1 MNASVHHV
9 LSFGP
14 GSPCRFVSK
23 CDACLP
29 RHLGPRRESI
39 FIDAN
44 HALEIYFPVFCSS
57 LLPPLPRF
65 MNHIDLLFRPSLK
78 SSDLQISSLNDQLY
92 IFCI

>member
-29 RHLGPRRESI
+29 WHPGPWREII

-44 HALEIYFPVFCSS
+44 QASEIYFPVLLFLPSSFSSQIYEAYGSS
-57 LLPPLPRF
+57 L
-65 MNHIDLLFRPSLK
+65 
-78 SSDLQISSLNDQLY
+78 
-92 IFCI
+92 